1 MEHSRDPRS
10 KSTHTHTQKSIYH
23 KGDKNIQEKGQSL
36 QLIMLGKLESHMKK
50 MELDHYLIPYKKLSK
65 MH

>member
-10 KSTHTHTQKSIYH
+10 KSTKKKKSIYH

-50 MELDHYLIPYKKLSK
+50 MKLDHYLIPYKKLSK

>member
-10 KSTHTHTQKSIYH
+10 KSTKKKKKSIYH
-23 KGDKNIQEKGQSL
+23 KGDKNIQGKGQSL